1 MTVDDCKLLI
11 NICQHCLRSNNLDQQ
26 QISDI
31 DYIINKLSKII
42 FIKDRKNAVVR
53 NKKVVKRSRVSSS

>member
-1 MTVDDCKLLI
+1 MTVDDYKLLI
-11 NICQHCLRSNNLDQQ
+11 NICQHSLRSNNLNQQ

-31 DYIINKLSKII
+31 DYIINKLSKTI

-53 NKKVVKRSRVSSS
+53 NKKMGQRARISSR

>member
-11 NICQHCLRSNNLDQQ
+11 NICQHSLRSNNLNQQ

-31 DYIINKLSKII
+31 DYIINKLSKTI

-53 NKKVVKRSRVSSS
+53 NKKMGQRARISSR